1 MSFPTL
7 VAPRPRL
14 MDSWAVASDDEIYA
28 ECFGTDSG
36 KEEKEEQV
44 PWEVLFAGTGALA
57 SGGAA
62 QGAAEDAWTTSSTG
76 AASSTAAAS
85 SAAWPG
91 AAASA
96 VRAESAALATVAVA
110 AKQKGRKAAAKKKPP
125 RQLKRKASEGKPA
138 ELRCENRLC
147 LWGAKFKAPAVIHP
161 MYRRGGKWF
170 FPIHERL
177 YWLRRACGDTST
189 THWTGKFQQALSAL
203 RQHLKRGIRQKVDA
217 LGAAAA
223 TLREALALNDS
234 DEEDALGTKKKAKKQ
249 PRLRTPE
256 GMDEVAVAIG
266 STSVKVRTRQ
276 RPFEV
281 EASADAVMAVAQFCR
296 EFIEKDALAPKK
308 RAASATAFVLAAPD
322 CPPVLG
328 CVTWHASVQAWSV
341 HWKDAAGKAHVKRVL
356 VQKRERK
363 VGFMD
368 TAPAQED
375 AKSAWATARRVAYQ
389 EAVALWNELDK
400 STRDRI
406 AVPGSDSAMTAA

>member
-1 MSFPTL
+1 
-7 VAPRPRL
+7 

-28 ECFGTDSG
+28 DCFGVG
-36 KEEKEEQV
+36 GEKEEEEQV

-62 QGAAEDAWTTSSTG
+62 QGAAEDALTTSSTG

-91 AAASA
+91 ASASV
-96 VRAESAALATVAVA
+96 VRAESALATVAVA
-110 AKQKGRKAAAKKKPP
+110 AKKKATVAVAAKKKARQRAPP
-125 RQLKRKASEGKPA
+125 RRQLKRKASEGKPA

-147 LWGAKFKAPAVIHP
+147 LWGEKFKAPAVIHP

-177 YWLRRACGDTST
+177 YWLRRACGDAST

-203 RQHLKRGIRQKVDA
+203 RRHLKRGIRQKVDA
-217 LGAAAA
+217 FGAAAA
-223 TLREALALNDS
+223 TMREALGLNDS
-234 DEEDALGTKKKAKKQ
+234 DEEDGLGPKEDGLGPKKKAKKQ

-256 GMDEVAVAIG
+256 GLEEVAVDIG

-281 EASADAVMAVAQFCR
+281 EASADAVMAVVQFCC

-308 RAASATAFVLAAPD
+308 RAASATAFVLATPD

-341 HWKDAAGKAHVKRVL
+341 HWKDAESKAHVKRVL

-368 TAPAQED
+368 AASAQED

-389 EAVALWNELDK
+389 EALALWNELDK

-406 AVPGSDSAMTAA
+406 AVPGSQSAMTAA